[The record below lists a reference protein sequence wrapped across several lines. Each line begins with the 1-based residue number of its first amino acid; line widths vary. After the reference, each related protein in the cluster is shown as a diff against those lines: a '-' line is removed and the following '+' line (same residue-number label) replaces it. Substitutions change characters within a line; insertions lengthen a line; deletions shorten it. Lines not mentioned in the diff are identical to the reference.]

1 MASPLTYNRVTA
13 YSGAPR
19 VTLEQVKKHLNVWH
33 GFKDDVIQGFLDS
46 AVEEVDGLSS
56 VSGRCLGV
64 QTWDVWADAPRWTER
79 VLLRVPDV
87 QSIVSVHLEVPGQP
101 DTALDFDN
109 VRRTATTVSF
119 DVPSAVTAREF
130 PSLRTRMT
138 VGVDPIPGAA
148 RTAILM
154 RVQHSMMGA
163 DPKVEAAW
171 QRQLRSFYYN
181 PSTF

>member
-1 MASPLTYNRVTA
+1 MAAPLTYNRVTA

-19 VTLEQVKKHLNVWH
+19 VTLAQVKKHLNIYH
-33 GFKDDVIQGFLDS
+33 DFKDDVIQGFLDS

-56 VSGRCLGV
+56 VSGRCLGT

-87 QSIVSVHLEVPGQP
+87 QSIVSVHLEVPGKAP
-101 DTALDFDN
+101 ETMTFDN
-109 VRRTATTVSF
+109 VSRTATTVSF
-119 DVPSAVTAREF
+119 DASAISMSREF
-130 PSLRTRMT
+130 PLLRVRMT
-138 VGVDPIPGAA
+138 VGIDPIPAPA

-154 RVQHSMMGA
+154 RVQHSMAGA
-163 DPKVEAAW
+163 EPKVEAAW
-171 QRQLRSFYYN
+171 QRALRSFYYN